1 MSNTS
6 ATKTRILDGALEA
19 LRENLDGVSMGRVA
33 ELAGISR
40 QAVYLYFANKKEL
53 LVAAARHID
62 NRHGLERR
70 LAPLGQAKTAEALLA
85 GFAAFLAGYNPLI
98 YPVVRAADS
107 VRKRDADVERA
118 WRDRLENRRRGCQK
132 LVKRL
137 SQWGRLAPEWT
148 VPTARDWMT
157 AQASV
162 KLWEELVIDLGW
174 SSARYQRTMLLSFT
188 RALIHRN
195 S

>member
-1 MSNTS
+1 M
-6 ATKTRILDGALEA
+6 R
-19 LRENLDGVSMGRVA
+19 RVA

-40 QAVYLYFANKKEL
+40 QAVYLHFANKKEL
-53 LVAAARHID
+53 LLAAARHVDIC
-62 NRHGLERR
+62 HGLERR
-70 LAPLGQAKTAEALLA
+70 LAPLDEAENAEALLA

-107 VRKRDADVERA
+107 IRKRDADVERA

-137 SQWGRLAPEWT
+137 SQWGRLAPDWT
-148 VPTARDWMT
+148 ATAARDWMT

-174 SSARYQRTMLLSFT
+174 SSARYQRTMTLSFT
-188 RALIHRN
+188 RALLLPVSSSGR
-195 S
+195 